1 MVAGAGALVGMLV
14 VGEVTDRGVIREA
27 DLEGPNFDATR
38 ADLSINLFVS
48 YLANLTSER
57 YIQKRLVDRRL
68 HRIYCSISLSLS
80 VSSRFGGGG

>member
-48 YLANLTSER
+48 YLASLTSEG